1 MFHSHSLR
9 TRFALIIA
17 VLVFSLSWLL
27 GSIIEHDASK
37 RIEQRVGQNLGE
49 LANTMV
55 ERLDIDMQTRA
66 SILTVISH
74 LEVLKRP
81 DDIDQVRVLVDEL
94 KINFPRIAWI
104 GFTDANGQV
113 LASSNRVLEG
123 ANISQRPVYQ
133 EALKGV
139 FIGDVHEAVLL
150 AKLLPNP
157 TGEAMKFV
165 DISIPVRNDDGALAG
180 VLAAHLSWE
189 WANEVRL
196 AILEPIQKNR
206 HVEFFI
212 LSKDGTVL
220 LGPQDMIGQPLAL
233 SGMKTPDQTQPQW
246 FTQRWPDGQ
255 EYLTGVATSK
265 GYRNYEGLGWTVVA
279 RQPLNQAY
287 EPAYAMTRNI
297 LLWGS
302 LLAILFALLGWFLA
316 GYFTR
321 PLRRI
326 ARAADR
332 LSAGKVSVI
341 PDLKG
346 TSEIVR
352 LSQSIRHLVESLRLQ
367 QSALGAMQNLA
378 HHDALTGLP
387 NRIAL
392 EGYLA
397 RAQQLC
403 HTHQNSLVVFYLDL
417 DGFKPVNDQY
427 GHAAGDQLL
436 KEVALRLRSCLREGD
451 LVARLGGDEFLM
463 VLQVTANSAQEQ
475 AQMVAT
481 RTLQVLGQEIQL
493 DGCTVQI
500 GCSIGAAIW
509 PADNQQL
516 DATLELADKALYRA
530 KKAGRNRVV
539 FHSDQPD

>member
-1 MFHSHSLR
+1 MFRSHSLR

-17 VLVFSLSWLL
+17 LLVVSLSWLL
-27 GSIIEHDASK
+27 GSIIEQDASK
-37 RIEQRVGQNLGE
+37 RIEQRVGQNLAE
-49 LANTMV
+49 VANTMV
-55 ERLDIDMQTRA
+55 ERLDIDMQVRA
-66 SILTVISH
+66 SMLSVISN

-81 DDIDQVRVLVDEL
+81 DDIAQVRTLLDQL
-94 KINFPRIAWI
+94 KENFPRIAWI
-104 GFTDANGQV
+104 GFTNAQGLV

-123 ANISQRPVYQ
+123 VSIAQRPVYL
-133 EALKGV
+133 EALNGV

-165 DISIPVRNDDGALAG
+165 DISMPVHDKDGQFIG
-180 VLAAHLSWE
+180 VLAAHLSWA

-196 AILEPIQKNR
+196 AILEPIQKTRN
-206 HVEFFI
+206 VEFFI

-220 LGPQDMIGQPLAL
+220 LGPQEMIGQPLVL
-233 SGMKTPDQTQPQW
+233 SGMQSTPISQPQW
-246 FTQRWPDGQ
+246 FTQKWPDGQ
-255 EYLTGVATSK
+255 EYLTGVASSK
-265 GYRNYEGLGWTVVA
+265 GYRNFEGLGWTVIA

-287 EPAYAMTRNI
+287 DPAREMTRNI
-297 LLWGS
+297 WLWGG
-302 LLAILFALLGWFLA
+302 LLAVLFALLGWFLA

-326 ARAADR
+326 AKAADR

-346 TSEIVR
+346 TSEIVT

-367 QSALGAMQNLA
+367 QTALGAMQDLA

-397 RAQQLC
+397 KAQQLC
-403 HTHQNSLVVFYLDL
+403 MTGQSSLVVFYMDL

-427 GHAAGDQLL
+427 GHAAGDELL
-436 KEVALRLRSCLREGD
+436 KEVAVRLRGCLREGD
-451 LVARLGGDEFLM
+451 LVARQGGDEFLM
-463 VLQVTANSAQEQ
+463 VIQVPASTALEQ
-475 AQMVAT
+475 AHMVAE
-481 RTLQVLGQEIQL
+481 RALQALRLPIDLEEQ
-493 DGCTVQI
+493 TVQI

-509 PADNQQL
+509 PVDSQQL
-516 DATLELADKALYRA
+516 DDTLELADQALYRA
-530 KKAGRNRVV
+530 KKAGRNCVV
-539 FHSDQPD
+539 FHCEQPA